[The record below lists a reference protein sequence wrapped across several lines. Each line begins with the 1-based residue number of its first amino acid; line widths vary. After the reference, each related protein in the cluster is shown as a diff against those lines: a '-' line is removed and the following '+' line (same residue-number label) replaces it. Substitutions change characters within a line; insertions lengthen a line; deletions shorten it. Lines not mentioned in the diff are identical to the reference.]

1 MKYIMGFRKEKFTQ
15 CLEIKTRSLCKCP
28 EKLNAELKYFKKFLS
43 NDDDPSFFQNI
54 YEIGNNINFL

>member
-28 EKLNAELKYFKKFLS
+28 EKLNAELKYFKNSYQMMMILVFVK
-43 NDDDPSFFQNI
+43 I
-54 YEIGNNINFL
+54 YMK